1 MSWLR
6 LMEEKIQ
13 EDESVDI
20 AGETAATQPPPVPH
34 KKRTVSGLIKEMWPA
49 YLIEIIV
56 IILGI
61 SITLAL
67 EEWRD
72 NSKENHLEQIYL
84 KNLQTDIGTDLT
96 SLSLAINGTKSLLQ
110 RGNELLGYARS
121 ADNKN
126 ISPGQVNED
135 VRAILGRPNFF
146 TSDASF
152 TDLKSSGNLHLIK
165 DIQLKNLLFAYYS
178 ETQHIKEVQDAER
191 QTTITLSGAYFLK
204 QFPLDEMRSQVS
216 PMTTKDLNNVFK
228 NIEFENN
235 VLLRVLNRKELLDIY
250 QRTDSL
256 AVLLQTNLVKKTG
269 NSE

>member
-1 MSWLR
+1 
-6 LMEEKIQ
+6 MEEKIS
-13 EDESVDI
+13 ENEP
-20 AGETAATQPPPVPH
+20 AEETAALQPTPVPH
-34 KKRTVSGLIKEMWPA
+34 RKQTVSGLIKEMWPA

-72 NSKENHLEQIYL
+72 SSRENHLEQIYL
-84 KNLQTDIGTDLT
+84 KNLQTDVGTDLK
-96 SLSLAINGTKSLLQ
+96 SLRLAISGTDSLLQ
-110 RGNELLGYARS
+110 RGNELLGYTRTLE
-121 ADNKN
+121 NKN
-126 ISPGQVNED
+126 ISPNQVYKD
-135 VRAILGRPNFF
+135 VRAILGRPNFI

-191 QTTITLSGAYFLK
+191 QTAITLSGAYFLK

-216 PMTTKDLNNVFK
+216 SMTQKDMNAILK
-228 NIEFENN
+228 NIEFDNN

-256 AVLLQTNLVKKTG
+256 AELLHNNLEKKTG

>member
-1 MSWLR
+1 
-6 LMEEKIQ
+6 MEEKISENEPAEEQ
-13 EDESVDI
+13 AVV
-20 AGETAATQPPPVPH
+20 QPSAVTH
-34 KKRTVSGLIKEMWPA
+34 KKQTVSGLIKEMWPA

-72 NSKENHLEQIYL
+72 NSRENHLEQIYL
-84 KNLQTDIGTDLT
+84 KNLQSDVGTDLK
-96 SLSLAINGTKSLLQ
+96 SLSLAITGTNALLQ
-110 RGNELLGYARS
+110 RGNELLDYTRS
-121 ADNKN
+121 PDNKN
-126 ISPGQVNED
+126 IPPNQVHED
-135 VRAILGRPNFF
+135 VRAILGRPNFI

-152 TDLKSSGNLHLIK
+152 TELKSSGNLHLIK

-191 QTTITLSGAYFLK
+191 QTAITLSGAYFLK

-216 PMTTKDLNNVFK
+216 SMTQKDMNAILK
-228 NIEFENN
+228 NIEFDNN

-256 AVLLQTNLVKKTG
+256 AELLHNNLGKKTG
-269 NSE
+269 DSE